1 MAAQCRRGSLLCGGA
16 LVAALTLVAGF
27 VISTTDSANGQ
38 QGADVAGGPASKLL
52 RVPVVTLHPGG
63 VPVRPKIANPVAD
76 DPEAVQNGMD
86 YFNQMNCVGCH
97 APNGAGGM
105 GPALSNA
112 KFIYGSEPEN
122 IYLSILQGRPNGMPA
137 WGGMLPDAVIWDL
150 VAYIKT
156 ISQDPAKP
164 WGKTTSAKGFT
175 IEQVP
180 AEFVTTVDPWHYTA
194 PFSYGRAPFEQPKS
208 SQ

>member
-1 MAAQCRRGSLLCGGA
+1 MAEQCKPGPVARGGA
-16 LVAALTLVAGF
+16 LAAALTLIAGL
-27 VISTTDSANGQ
+27 VISTTDSPHGQ
-38 QGADVAGGPASKLL
+38 QGGDAAGSPANKLL
-52 RVPVVTLHPGG
+52 HVPVVTLQPGG

-76 DPEAVQNGMD
+76 DPEAVQNGMN

-112 KFIYGSEPEN
+112 KFIYGAEPEN

-137 WGGMLPDAVIWDL
+137 WGGMLPDEVIWDL
-150 VAYIKT
+150 VAYIKS
-156 ISQDPAKP
+156 ISQDPAAG
-164 WGKTTSAKGFT
+164 WGNTTSAKGFT
-175 IEQVP
+175 LEQVP
-180 AEFVTTVDPWHYTA
+180 AEFVKTDDPWRYTTS
-194 PFSYGRAPFEQPKS
+194 FSYGQAPSEQPKS